1 MEHGGFYY
9 IASKSVH
16 FTSNWCPLDQIL
28 KPKHK
33 SLCVCVWSGP
43 GPLQSSQKWPVRECS
58 NGSNSEYNWLI
69 SQMSLASLH
78 SSNRLKKNVQKSDLC
93 DACLRSHMG
102 VTSIPYLLIAIECA
116 QHDSAPVWCDREQSH
131 SLAVDFRWDEFEFDD
146 DDYGGLTETTTS
158 ATSSPGRVIVFARNH
173 QRNWCQL
180 AWRRNWAFVSNYF
193 HPFSLSYFCSS
204 SRYLLS
210 LWFILYLFSNLMSFQ
225 NVSWLSSSG
234 QVSMCQLS
242 SALFHPVLS
251 SVCPLSPCFFLKTHS
266 PKTLSAFN
274 VQHTRSHTH
283 TQWTESAASAY
294 TTSHYAT
301 LYYFYNDFDS
311 RLRVKRAFNKNQ
323 I

>member
-33 SLCVCVWSGP
+33 SLCVCVCLVWP
-43 GPLQSSQKWPVRECS
+43 GLLQSSQKWPVRECS

-146 DDYGGLTETTTS
+146 DDYGGLTESETMTTTS

-173 QRNWCQL
+173 RRNWCQL
-180 AWRRNWAFVSNYF
+180 AWRRNWAFVSSYF
-193 HPFSLSYFCSS
+193 HPFSLSYF
-204 SRYLLS
+204 
-210 LWFILYLFSNLMSFQ
+210 FVFS
-225 NVSWLSSSG
+225 
-234 QVSMCQLS
+234 
-242 SALFHPVLS
+242 LS
-251 SVCPLSPCFFLKTHS
+251 SVSLIHLIFVFKLDVVPKCVLAFVVWSGLYVSTLQRPVSSSSIFGLSSLSPCFFLKTHS

-274 VQHTRSHTH
+274 VQHTRSLTH
-283 TQWTESAASAY
+283 TMNRERSI
-294 TTSHYAT
+294 
-301 LYYFYNDFDS
+301 
-311 RLRVKRAFNKNQ
+311 RLHDISLCHALLLL
-323 I
+323 